1 MTERYIL
8 ATGDHAAVRLKLLD
22 RIFGPGTRE
31 LLKSLNVPTHAR
43 IAEIGCGIGLTSL
56 WIASQLVPHGT
67 VTAVDASR
75 EQLKVAE
82 MKARGGGISNICFHH
97 GDANNLSLPPSS
109 FDLVYSRF
117 LLCHLDSPADGLSKM
132 RILLKPGGILV
143 CEDHDDGGIFTEPPT
158 DTYRRLVEISKAVNR
173 SRGLDPL
180 IGLKLPSL
188 FRAAGFSRPEI
199 KMRQLA
205 YLRGEEKRFWELTLR
220 EATPAILAAG
230 ASTPVELETICHEI
244 CKIAKDESTLVMLA
258 RVTQVWAQQPGS
270 GCDSGINPRI

>member
-1 MTERYIL
+1 MTESYIL
-8 ATGDHAAVRLKLLD
+8 ATGDHAAVRLELLD

-43 IAEIGCGIGLTSL
+43 IAEIGCGTGLTAL
-56 WIASQLVPHGT
+56 WIASQLVPRGM
-67 VTAVDASR
+67 VTAVDSSP

-82 MKARGGGISNICFHH
+82 MKARSAGISNICFHH
-97 GDANNLSLPPSS
+97 ADAYNLSLPLSS
-109 FDLVYSRF
+109 FDLVFSRF
-117 LLCHLDSPADGLSKM
+117 LLCHLDSPADALSEM
-132 RILLKPGGILV
+132 QILLNPGGILV

-173 SRGLDPL
+173 SRGLDPY

-188 FRAAGFSRPEI
+188 FRAAGFSRLEI
-199 KMRQLA
+199 KMCQLA

-230 ASTPVELETICHEI
+230 ASTPAELETICHEI
-244 CKIAKDESTLVMLA
+244 CKIAEDESTLVMLA
-258 RVTQVWAQQPGS
+258 RVTQVWAKQPGS
-270 GCDSGINPRI
+270 GCDSGTNPRT

>member
-1 MTERYIL
+1 MTDRYIL
-8 ATGDHAAVRLKLLD
+8 GTGNHAAVRLELLD

-43 IAEIGCGIGLTSL
+43 IAEIGCGTGLTAL
-56 WIASQLVPHGT
+56 WIASQLVPYGT

-82 MKARGGGISNICFHH
+82 MKARSAGISNICFHH
-97 GDANNLSLPPSS
+97 SDAYNLSLPPSS

-117 LLCHLDSPADGLSKM
+117 LLCHLDSPADALLEMK
-132 RILLKPGGILV
+132 ILLKPGAILV

-158 DTYRRLVEISKAVNR
+158 DSYRRLVEISKAVNR
-173 SRGLDPL
+173 SRGLDPY

-188 FRAAGFSRPEI
+188 FRVAGFSRPEI
-199 KMRQLA
+199 RMHQLA

-220 EATPAILAAG
+220 EASPAILAAG
-230 ASTPVELETICHEI
+230 ASTPAELETICDEI
-244 CKIAKDESTLVMLA
+244 CKLAEDESTLVMLA
-258 RVTQVWAQQPGS
+258 RVTQVWAKQPGS
-270 GCDSGINPRI
+270 GCDAGINPRI